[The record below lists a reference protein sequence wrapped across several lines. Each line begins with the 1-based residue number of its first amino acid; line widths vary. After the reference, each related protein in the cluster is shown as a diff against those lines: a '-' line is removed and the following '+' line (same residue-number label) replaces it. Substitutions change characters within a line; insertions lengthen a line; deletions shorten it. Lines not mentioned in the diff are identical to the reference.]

1 MVATSKSTILFFWE
15 SFMGDDD
22 LGVDFD
28 EPTAIRSTRKTRGK
42 KAVSLPESKEQ
53 ESSEAE
59 QPQVDNGPTVA
70 PSEHVDPVTLHG
82 QASDEHGN
90 EVGDVVVYWMG
101 SEYQD
106 ILIPHTAILLELKS
120 DGAWS
125 GCRFRPVAQ
134 GYYAVQVL
142 RHSDVPRHGYFTKK
156 KRK

>member
-1 MVATSKSTILFFWE
+1 
-15 SFMGDDD
+15 MGDDV
-22 LGVDFD
+22 LGVDMD

-42 KAVSLPESKEQ
+42 KAVSLPESQEQ
-53 ESSEAE
+53 EPSEAE
-59 QPQVDNGPTVA
+59 QPQVTDGPAVA
-70 PSEHVDPVTLHG
+70 TQEHIEPVTLYG
-82 QASDEHGN
+82 ESSDKEGN

-106 ILIPHTAILLELKS
+106 VLIPHTAILLELKS

-125 GCRFRPVAQ
+125 GARFRPVAQ

-142 RHSDVPRHGYFTKK
+142 RYSEVPRHGYFTKK